1 MNLCQVS
8 LRSVRCQ
15 PAMSG
20 VSQVPPFESG
30 SVGHL
35 VKVLPDRERV
45 IARMKNRS
53 GIILED
59 FVEQRNE
66 QEIEVAYL
74 GVRVNNEDKGGKG

>member
-1 MNLCQVS
+1 MSGVSLLCQVS
-8 LRSVRCQ
+8 VKFL
-15 PAMSG
+15 
-20 VSQVPPFESG
+20 PFKSG